1 MSKRMEGAPQMSPQG
16 NEWVSREEYDELRD
30 HTNSLEAKVD
40 NLSAQ
45 IAEMQRTQQL
55 LLEKIS
61 DIRKEDVEQKD
72 SAPRGKLR
80 SKLGAVAASAAAF
93 FGKFFHR
100 GEDLGDIPEEKLG
113 KRENRRGAHAKGEEK
128 NDTPIVSPRRDEK
141 SKISREQEDK
151 RNKNK
156 TPGRW
161 KKILVG
167 TLATAL
173 AIGGTVYAL
182 GSRKGAQDIP
192 DIPEPTP
199 ITQEFDMNELLR
211 TSEVK
216 QALAEQKAEADL
228 QNKANEMGMSV
239 ESMKRLADEHG
250 MPYDKIGTDEAQHYL
265 SDQLVAKNNIAEPFD
280 ASTPEKAKESLSFYI
295 YNHKDVCAE
304 FYAALHE
311 NPEGEVDG
319 LENPQDTIDYSEQ
332 FKKNDAAFDAARKE
346 VIGTLNED
354 GTNVTVRDAT
364 DRDVITFHKIHEE
377 GSDNGTLG
385 VGDNKEN
392 SNGMNEKVVE
402 TNFTNRGI
410 TTWTKVGCA
419 QNAAPVT
426 RVVRE
431 ATATPIQAK
440 QGGGKQKQDRR
451 QVEQGEWHNENHGHE
466 EGEEETPPPSDAKNE
481 HADDPQEVAEDSAK
495 ETPRSKD
502 QAEASKD
509 KQVDKDGDGLPDSSG
524 KSKSNNGEDDINGTQ
539 GDTSED
545 RPANKNNTE
554 ADNGGS
560 GSGEHVTGGG
570 ATDTG
575 SGNQGGSGEG
585 GTGSNRADSGG
596 SGKETSR
603 DSQEGGSS
611 WTRNWGSEE
620 SGSWKI
626 GSDGKREESSESS
639 SYDTGR
645 VERSG
650 DSNDAA
656 NGDVELQSVPIRQQD

>member
-1 MSKRMEGAPQMSPQG
+1 MSKTVKVGRNRPPQNGWASK
-16 NEWVSREEYDELRD
+16 EEVNELRAEVAELRE
-30 HTNSLEAKVD
+30 TNQKMLEEIKGLRAELGGAK
-40 NLSAQ
+40 
-45 IAEMQRTQQL
+45 R
-55 LLEKIS
+55 
-61 DIRKEDVEQKD
+61 RHF
-72 SAPRGKLR
+72 
-80 SKLGAVAASAAAF
+80 LGAVATSAAAF

-113 KRENRRGAHAKGEEK
+113 KRESRRGAHAKGKEK
-128 NDTPIVSPRRDEK
+128 EKEKGGTPIASARRDEK

-151 RNKNK
+151 PNKNK
-156 TPGRW
+156 TPGRG
-161 KKILVG
+161 KKIVVG
-167 TLATAL
+167 AL
-173 AIGGTVYAL
+173 ALVLAAGGAVYAL
-182 GSRKGAQDIP
+182 GSRKGAQGIP

-332 FKKNDAAFDAARKE
+332 FKENDAAFDAARKE
-346 VIGTLNED
+346 VIGALNED
-354 GTNVTVRDAT
+354 GTKVAVREAT
-364 DRDVITFHKIHEE
+364 DRYVITFNKMHEE

-385 VGDNKEN
+385 VGENKEN

-426 RVVRE
+426 RVVRGV
-431 ATATPIQAK
+431 TATPIQAK
-440 QGGGKQKQDRR
+440 QGGGEQKQEHHKKD
-451 QVEQGEWHNENHGHE
+451 QGEWNIKDHGHE
-466 EGEEETPPPSDAKNE
+466 EGEENTPSDQKDE
-481 HADDPQEVAEDSAK
+481 HADDSQEREQDKNQESPQ
-495 ETPRSKD
+495 SKVGS
-502 QAEASKD
+502 EMTHD
-509 KQVDKDGDGLPDSSG
+509 KQQHDKDGAPIVDNKG
-524 KSKSNNGEDDINGTQ
+524 NMNGTQ

-554 ADNGGS
+554 AGNGGS
-560 GSGEHVTGGG
+560 GSGEHI
-570 ATDTG
+570 TDAS

-585 GTGSNRADSGG
+585 STGSNEADSGG
-596 SGKETSR
+596 SGGKETSQG
-603 DSQEGGSS
+603 SQKGGRS
-611 WTRNWGSEE
+611 WTRDRDSSKG
-620 SGSWKI
+620 GSWTED
-626 GSDGKREESSESS
+626 SDGNRTTESHEDSH
-639 SYDTGR
+639 DTGR
-645 VERSG
+645 VERNG
-650 DSNDAA
+650 NSNDAA
-656 NGDVELQSVPIRQQD
+656 NDDVELPSSSVPISQED

>member
-1 MSKRMEGAPQMSPQG
+1 MSETVKVGRNRPPQNGWASK
-16 NEWVSREEYDELRD
+16 EEVAELRAEVAELRE
-30 HTNSLEAKVD
+30 TNQAMLEEIKGLRAELGGAK
-40 NLSAQ
+40 
-45 IAEMQRTQQL
+45 R
-55 LLEKIS
+55 
-61 DIRKEDVEQKD
+61 RHF
-72 SAPRGKLR
+72 
-80 SKLGAVAASAAAF
+80 LGAVATSAAAF

-113 KRENRRGAHAKGEEK
+113 KRENKRGAHAKEK
-128 NDTPIVSPRRDEK
+128 EKGGTPIVSARRDEK
-141 SKISREQEDK
+141 SKNNSREQEDK

-156 TPGRW
+156 TPGRG

-167 TLATAL
+167 ALAAVL
-173 AIGGTVYAL
+173 AIGGAVYAL
-182 GSRKGAQDIP
+182 GSRKGAQGIP

-295 YNHKDVCAE
+295 FNHKDVCAE

-332 FKKNDAAFDAARKE
+332 FKENDAAFDAARKE
-346 VIGTLNED
+346 VIGALNED
-354 GTNVTVRDAT
+354 GTKVTVREAT

-385 VGDNKEN
+385 VGENKEN

-419 QNAAPVT
+419 QNAAPAT
-426 RVVRE
+426 RIVRE
-431 ATATPIQAK
+431 ATATPKQAR
-440 QGGGKQKQDRR
+440 QGDGEQKQEHHKKD
-451 QVEQGEWHNENHGHE
+451 QGEWNIKDHGHE
-466 EGEEETPPPSDAKNE
+466 EGEENTPSDQKDE
-481 HADDPQEVAEDSAK
+481 HADDSQEREQDKNQESPQ
-495 ETPRSKD
+495 SKVGS
-502 QAEASKD
+502 EMTHD
-509 KQVDKDGDGLPDSSG
+509 KQQHDKDGAPIVDNKG
-524 KSKSNNGEDDINGTQ
+524 NMNGTQ

-560 GSGEHVTGGG
+560 GSGEHVAGGG
-570 ATDTG
+570 ATNTG
-575 SGNQGGSGEG
+575 SGNRGGSDEG
-585 GTGSNRADSGG
+585 GTGSNEADSGG
-596 SGKETSR
+596 RGKETSQG
-603 DSQEGGSS
+603 SQKGGRS
-611 WTRNWGSEE
+611 WTRDWDSSKG
-620 SGSWKI
+620 GSWTED
-626 GSDGKREESSESS
+626 SDGNRTTESHEDSH
-639 SYDTGR
+639 DTGR
-645 VERSG
+645 VERNG
-650 DSNDAA
+650 DGNDAA
-656 NGDVELQSVPIRQQD
+656 GGNVELQASSSVPISQED

>member
-1 MSKRMEGAPQMSPQG
+1 MSETVKVGRNRPPQNGWASK
-16 NEWVSREEYDELRD
+16 EEVAELRAEVAELRE
-30 HTNSLEAKVD
+30 TNQAMLEEIKGLRAELGGAK
-40 NLSAQ
+40 
-45 IAEMQRTQQL
+45 R
-55 LLEKIS
+55 
-61 DIRKEDVEQKD
+61 RHF
-72 SAPRGKLR
+72 
-80 SKLGAVAASAAAF
+80 LGAVATSAAAF

-113 KRENRRGAHAKGEEK
+113 KRENKRGAHAKEK
-128 NDTPIVSPRRDEK
+128 EKGGAPIVSARRDEK
-141 SKISREQEDK
+141 SKNNSREQEDK

-156 TPGRW
+156 TPGRG

-167 TLATAL
+167 ALAAVL
-173 AIGGTVYAL
+173 AIGGAVYNL
-182 GSRKGAQDIP
+182 GSRKGAQGIP
-192 DIPEPTP
+192 DIPEPIP

-295 YNHKDVCAE
+295 FNHKDVCAE

-332 FKKNDAAFDAARKE
+332 FKENDAAFDAARKE
-346 VIGTLNED
+346 VIGALNED
-354 GTNVTVRDAT
+354 GTKVTVREAT

-385 VGDNKEN
+385 VGENKEN

-419 QNAAPVT
+419 QNAAPAT
-426 RVVRE
+426 RIVRE
-431 ATATPIQAK
+431 ATATPKQAR
-440 QGGGKQKQDRR
+440 QGDGEQKQEHHKKD
-451 QVEQGEWHNENHGHE
+451 QGEWNIKDHGHE
-466 EGEEETPPPSDAKNE
+466 EGEENTPSDQKDE
-481 HADDPQEVAEDSAK
+481 HADDSQEREQDKNQESPQ
-495 ETPRSKD
+495 SKVGS
-502 QAEASKD
+502 EMTHD
-509 KQVDKDGDGLPDSSG
+509 KQQHDKDGAPIVDNKG
-524 KSKSNNGEDDINGTQ
+524 NMNGTR

-560 GSGEHVTGGG
+560 GSGEHVAGGG
-570 ATDTG
+570 ATNTG
-575 SGNQGGSGEG
+575 SGNRGGSDEG
-585 GTGSNRADSGG
+585 GTGSNEADSGG
-596 SGKETSR
+596 RGKETSQG
-603 DSQEGGSS
+603 SQKGGRS
-611 WTRNWGSEE
+611 WTRDWDSSKG
-620 SGSWKI
+620 GSWTED
-626 GSDGKREESSESS
+626 SDGNRTTESHEDSH
-639 SYDTGR
+639 DTGR
-645 VERSG
+645 VERNG
-650 DSNDAA
+650 DGNDAA
-656 NGDVELQSVPIRQQD
+656 GGNVELQASSSVPISQED

>member
-1 MSKRMEGAPQMSPQG
+1 MSKTVKVGRNRPPQNGWASK
-16 NEWVSREEYDELRD
+16 EEVAELRAEVAELRE
-30 HTNSLEAKVD
+30 TNQAMLEEIKGLRAELGGAK
-40 NLSAQ
+40 
-45 IAEMQRTQQL
+45 R
-55 LLEKIS
+55 
-61 DIRKEDVEQKD
+61 RHF
-72 SAPRGKLR
+72 
-80 SKLGAVAASAAAF
+80 LGAVATSAAAF

-113 KRENRRGAHAKGEEK
+113 KRENKRGAHAKEK
-128 NDTPIVSPRRDEK
+128 EKGGTPIASARRDEK
-141 SKISREQEDK
+141 SKNNSREQEDK

-156 TPGRW
+156 TPGRG

-167 TLATAL
+167 ALAAVL
-173 AIGGTVYAL
+173 AIGGAVYAL
-182 GSRKGAQDIP
+182 GSRKGAQGIP

-295 YNHKDVCAE
+295 FNHKDVCAE

-332 FKKNDAAFDAARKE
+332 FKENDAAFDAARKE
-346 VIGTLNED
+346 VIGALNED
-354 GTNVTVRDAT
+354 GTKVTVREAT

-385 VGDNKEN
+385 VGENKEN

-419 QNAAPVT
+419 QNAAPAT
-426 RVVRE
+426 RIVRE
-431 ATATPIQAK
+431 ATATPKQAR
-440 QGGGKQKQDRR
+440 QGDGEQKQEHHKKD
-451 QVEQGEWHNENHGHE
+451 QGEWNIKDHGHE
-466 EGEEETPPPSDAKNE
+466 EGEENTPSDQKDE
-481 HADDPQEVAEDSAK
+481 HADDSQEREQDKNQESPQ
-495 ETPRSKD
+495 SKVGS
-502 QAEASKD
+502 EMTHD
-509 KQVDKDGDGLPDSSG
+509 KQQHDKDGAPIVDNKG
-524 KSKSNNGEDDINGTQ
+524 NMNGTQ

-554 ADNGGS
+554 AGNGGS
-560 GSGEHVTGGG
+560 GSGEHI
-570 ATDTG
+570 TDAG
-575 SGNQGGSGEG
+575 FGNQGGSGEG
-585 GTGSNRADSGG
+585 STGSNEADSGG
-596 SGKETSR
+596 SGGKETSQG
-603 DSQEGGSS
+603 SQKGGRS
-611 WTRNWGSEE
+611 WTRDWDSSKG
-620 SGSWKI
+620 GSWTED
-626 GSDGKREESSESS
+626 SDGNRTTESHEDSH
-639 SYDTGR
+639 DTGR
-645 VERSG
+645 VERNG
-650 DSNDAA
+650 NSNDAA
-656 NGDVELQSVPIRQQD
+656 NDDVELPSSSVPISQED

>member
-1 MSKRMEGAPQMSPQG
+1 MSETVKVGRNRPPQNGWASK
-16 NEWVSREEYDELRD
+16 EEVNELRAEVAELRE
-30 HTNSLEAKVD
+30 TNQKMLEEIKGLRAELGGAK
-40 NLSAQ
+40 
-45 IAEMQRTQQL
+45 
-55 LLEKIS
+55 
-61 DIRKEDVEQKD
+61 
-72 SAPRGKLR
+72 R
-80 SKLGAVAASAAAF
+80 SHFLGAVATSAAAF

-113 KRENRRGAHAKGEEK
+113 KRENRRGVHAKGEEK
-128 NDTPIVSPRRDEK
+128 NDTPIVSPKRDEK

-156 TPGRW
+156 TPGRG

-167 TLATAL
+167 ALAAVL
-173 AIGGTVYAL
+173 AIGGAVYAL
-182 GSRKGAQDIP
+182 GSRKGVQGIP

-280 ASTPEKAKESLSFYI
+280 ASTPEKAKESLSFYV

-332 FKKNDAAFDAARKE
+332 FKENDAAFDAARKE
-346 VIGTLNED
+346 VIGALNED
-354 GTNVTVRDAT
+354 GTKVTVREAT

-385 VGDNKEN
+385 VGENKEN

-410 TTWTKVGCA
+410 KTCTKVGCA

-426 RVVRE
+426 RVVRK
-431 ATATPIQAK
+431 AAATPIQAK
-440 QGGGKQKQDRR
+440 QGGGEQKQEH
-451 QVEQGEWHNENHGHE
+451 QEQGEWRIVDHGHE
-466 EGEEETPPPSDAKNE
+466 EGEEKTPKDDKDPTKDDVQEDQEIGNQETPG
-481 HADDPQEVAEDSAK
+481 
-495 ETPRSKD
+495 SKD
-502 QAEASKD
+502 NAGATHNPQQRNNDGSPI
-509 KQVDKDGDGLPDSSG
+509 VDNKG
-524 KSKSNNGEDDINGTQ
+524 NMNGTQ
-539 GDTSED
+539 GDDDSD
-545 RPANKNNTE
+545 RPGEANQDK
-554 ADNGGS
+554 GS
-560 GSGEHVTGGG
+560 GGPDSGEHITGGG

-575 SGNQGGSGEG
+575 SGNQGSSGEG
-585 GTGSNRADSGG
+585 DTGNNRADSGG
-596 SGKETSR
+596 SGKETSQG
-603 DSQEGGSS
+603 SQEGGSS
-611 WTRNWGSEE
+611 WTRDWDHEE
-620 SGSWKI
+620 SGKWKI
-626 GSDGKREESSESS
+626 DPDGKKEESSESS

-645 VERSG
+645 VERNG

-656 NGDVELQSVPIRQQD
+656 GGNVELQQSSSVPTSVPISQED

>member
-1 MSKRMEGAPQMSPQG
+1 MSETVKVGRNRPPQNGWASK
-16 NEWVSREEYDELRD
+16 EEVAELRAEVAELRE
-30 HTNSLEAKVD
+30 TNQAMLEEIKGLRAELGGAKRHR
-40 NLSAQ
+40 L
-45 IAEMQRTQQL
+45 
-55 LLEKIS
+55 
-61 DIRKEDVEQKD
+61 
-72 SAPRGKLR
+72 
-80 SKLGAVAASAAAF
+80 LGAVATSAAAF

-100 GEDLGDIPEEKLG
+100 GKDLGDFHEEKSSKG
-113 KRENRRGAHAKGEEK
+113 ANRGAHAKGKEK
-128 NDTPIVSPRRDEK
+128 EKEKEKEKGGTPIASARRDEK

-156 TPGRW
+156 TPGRG

-167 TLATAL
+167 ALAAVL
-173 AIGGTVYAL
+173 AIGGAVYAL
-182 GSRKGAQDIP
+182 GSRKGAQGIP

-280 ASTPEKAKESLSFYI
+280 ASTPENAKESLSFYV

-332 FKKNDAAFDAARKE
+332 FKENDAAFDAARKE
-346 VIGTLNED
+346 VIGALNED
-354 GTNVTVRDAT
+354 GTKVTVREAT

-385 VGDNKEN
+385 VGENKEN

-426 RVVRE
+426 RVVRG
-431 ATATPIQAK
+431 ATAAPKQAK
-440 QGGGKQKQDRR
+440 QEVVQKEEHHR
-451 QVEQGEWHNENHGHE
+451 EAQGELRKEEHGYE
-466 EGEEETPPPSDAKNE
+466 EGERRTPPPPSDAKDE
-481 HADDPQEVAEDSAK
+481 HADDTQEDPENKVT
-495 ETPRSKD
+495 ETPRSTD
-502 QAEASKD
+502 QAEASED
-509 KQVDKDGDGLPDSSG
+509 KQADKNGDGLPDSSG
-524 KSKSNNGEDDINGTQ
+524 KSKSNNGEDDIKGKQ
-539 GDTSED
+539 GDTGED

-575 SGNQGGSGEG
+575 SGNQGGSDKG
-585 GTGSNRADSGG
+585 GTGSNKVDSGG
-596 SGKETSR
+596 SGKETSQN
-603 DSQEGGSS
+603 SQEGSSS
-611 WTRNWGSEE
+611 WTRKWGSEE
-620 SGSWKI
+620 RSSWRI
-626 GSDGKREESSESS
+626 GSDGKKVESSESS

-645 VERSG
+645 VERNG
-650 DSNDAA
+650 NSNDAA
-656 NGDVELQSVPIRQQD
+656 NGDVELQSSSVPTSVPISQED

>member
-1 MSKRMEGAPQMSPQG
+1 MSETVKVGRNRPPQNGWASK
-16 NEWVSREEYDELRD
+16 EEVNELRAEVAELRE
-30 HTNSLEAKVD
+30 TNQKMLEEIKGLRAELGGAKRRH
-40 NLSAQ
+40 L
-45 IAEMQRTQQL
+45 
-55 LLEKIS
+55 
-61 DIRKEDVEQKD
+61 
-72 SAPRGKLR
+72 
-80 SKLGAVAASAAAF
+80 LGAVATSAAAF

-113 KRENRRGAHAKGEEK
+113 KRENRRGAHAKGKEEEK
-128 NDTPIVSPRRDEK
+128 GGTPIVSDRRDEK

-156 TPGRW
+156 TPGRG

-167 TLATAL
+167 ALAAVL
-173 AIGGTVYAL
+173 AIGGAVYAL
-182 GSRKGAQDIP
+182 GSRKGAQGIP

-319 LENPQDTIDYSEQ
+319 LENPQDTVDYSEQ
-332 FKKNDAAFDAARKE
+332 FKENDAAFDAARKE
-346 VIGTLNED
+346 VIGALNED
-354 GTNVTVRDAT
+354 GTKVTVREAT

-385 VGDNKEN
+385 VGENKEN

-426 RVVRE
+426 RVVRG
-431 ATATPIQAK
+431 ATATHKQAK
-440 QGGGKQKQDRR
+440 QEVVR
-451 QVEQGEWHNENHGHE
+451 QEEHHQEEQGEWRNENHGHE
-466 EGEEETPPPSDAKNE
+466 EGERRTPPPPSGAKDE
-481 HADDPQEVAEDSAK
+481 RADDPSERAQDDNQ
-495 ETPRSKD
+495 ETPRW
-502 QAEASKD
+502 
-509 KQVDKDGDGLPDSSG
+509 
-524 KSKSNNGEDDINGTQ
+524 I
-539 GDTSED
+539 
-545 RPANKNNTE
+545 
-554 ADNGGS
+554 ADC
-560 GSGEHVTGGG
+560 
-570 ATDTG
+570 
-575 SGNQGGSGEG
+575 
-585 GTGSNRADSGG
+585 
-596 SGKETSR
+596 
-603 DSQEGGSS
+603 
-611 WTRNWGSEE
+611 
-620 SGSWKI
+620 
-626 GSDGKREESSESS
+626 
-639 SYDTGR
+639 
-645 VERSG
+645 
-650 DSNDAA
+650 
-656 NGDVELQSVPIRQQD
+656 RQ

>member
-1 MSKRMEGAPQMSPQG
+1 MSETVKVGRNRPPQNGWASK
-16 NEWVSREEYDELRD
+16 EEVAELRAEVAELRE
-30 HTNSLEAKVD
+30 TNQAMLEEIKGLRAELGGAK
-40 NLSAQ
+40 
-45 IAEMQRTQQL
+45 RHHF
-55 LLEKIS
+55 
-61 DIRKEDVEQKD
+61 
-72 SAPRGKLR
+72 
-80 SKLGAVAASAAAF
+80 LGAVATSAAAF

-113 KRENRRGAHAKGEEK
+113 KRENRKGAHAKGKEK
-128 NDTPIVSPRRDEK
+128 EKEKEKGGTPIVSARRDEK
-141 SKISREQEDK
+141 SKISREKEDK
-151 RNKNK
+151 RNKDK
-156 TPGRW
+156 RPMW
-161 KKILVG
+161 QKAAAVV
-167 TLATAL
+167 ATVAV
-173 AIGGTVYAL
+173 AAGVWAFAN
-182 GSRKGAQDIP
+182 SPHKGAQDLP
-192 DIPEPTP
+192 KDPSVTEANAGDLRMPET
-199 ITQEFDMNELLR
+199 E
-211 TSEVK
+211 
-216 QALAEQKAEADL
+216 QALAEQAVEAAEAAHQQQL
-228 QNKANEMGMSV
+228 AETMGMSV

-332 FKKNDAAFDAARKE
+332 FKENDAAFDAARKE
-346 VIGTLNED
+346 VIGALNED
-354 GTNVTVRDAT
+354 GTKVTVREAT

-385 VGDNKEN
+385 VGENKEN

-431 ATATPIQAK
+431 AVVTPKQAK
-440 QGGGKQKQDRR
+440 QGGEQKQEHH
-451 QVEQGEWHNENHGHE
+451 QEAQGELHWEDHGSE
-466 EGEEETPPPSDAKNE
+466 EGERKTPPSDAKNE
-481 HADDPQEVAEDSAK
+481 HADDTQEDAENKAT
-495 ETPRSKD
+495 ETPRSTD

-509 KQVDKDGDGLPDSSG
+509 NQADKDGDGLPDSSG
-524 KSKSNNGEDDINGTQ
+524 KSKSNNGEDDIKGKQ
-539 GDTSED
+539 GDTGED

-560 GSGEHVTGGG
+560 GSGEHIAGGG
-570 ATDTG
+570 TTDTG
-575 SGNQGGSGEG
+575 SGNQAG
-585 GTGSNRADSGG
+585 SGG
-596 SGKETSR
+596 SGGETSR
-603 DSQEGGSS
+603 GGQEGDSSWNRKWGSKGSS
-611 WTRNWGSEE
+611 
-620 SGSWKI
+620 SWRI
-626 GSDGKREESSESS
+626 GSDGKKVESSESS

-645 VERSG
+645 VEGNG